1 MRNENEEV
9 KTLADH
15 LIKLS
20 GFAPVELIAPKLRNS
35 SMRLTLE
42 QLSYL
47 DALAEETGMSRNTV
61 GRLLIN
67 YALNSS
73 MLREILDNL
82 NANDTEE

>member
-1 MRNENEEV
+1 MRNENEEA
-9 KTLADH
+9 KTLADL
-15 LIKLS
+15 LIELS

-61 GRLLIN
+61 GRLIIN

-73 MLREILDNL
+73 MLREIVDNL
-82 NANDTEE
+82 NSNDTEE